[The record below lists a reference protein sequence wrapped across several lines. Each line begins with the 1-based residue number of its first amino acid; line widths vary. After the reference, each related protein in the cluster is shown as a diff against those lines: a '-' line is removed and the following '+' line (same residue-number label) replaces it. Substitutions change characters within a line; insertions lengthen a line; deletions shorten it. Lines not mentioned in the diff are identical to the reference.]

1 MSVKYIEA
9 IDKQGHVHHYSVEDL
24 VSQRLNR
31 FKGWTC
37 NAGMQTLY
45 IDYDGSVWVA
55 NCAGAANNPN
65 SKALGHISE
74 EWGYVGDIFQ
84 DDYTWPTKPV
94 ICPFSSC
101 GCGADVCTSKVA
113 KAVPMRYNMISPRKE
128 IESATNLVAV
138 GMNYPWEKH
147 VLWDIGR
154 WCNYSCSYCWPDV
167 HNKTDP
173 HKKLDV
179 MKKTV
184 DRVVDEWAGGGHVRW
199 AFGGGEPTVNPDF
212 LPLMEY
218 IRSRGGYMLVVSN
231 GSRNTD
237 YYYKLAWAVDC
248 IQLSA
253 HFEFWK
259 PEQFSKNIESIMKAF
274 KDKKGG
280 WMDVKLMCKPG
291 IVHEMQEW
299 KRKFDAIMDDPENQR
314 VNPGSGRLNRQGGV
328 VLTPI
333 RSLDDSGEMVKYDP
347 SELEILT
354 AG

>member
-9 IDKQGHVHHYSVEDL
+9 IDKQGHAHQYSVEDL

-84 DDYTWPTKPV
+84 DDYTWPTRPV

-128 IESATNLVAV
+128 IESATDLVAV
-138 GMNYPWEKH
+138 GMNHPWEKH

-154 WCNYSCSYCWPDV
+154 WCNYSCSYCWPHV

-173 HKKLDV
+173 HKKLEV

-184 DRVVDEWAGGGHVRW
+184 DRVVDEWAHGGHVRW

-218 IRSRGGYMLVVSN
+218 IGSRGGYMLVVSN

-259 PEQFSKNIESIMKAF
+259 PEQFSNNIESIMKAF

-291 IVHEMQEW
+291 IVHEMLEW
-299 KRKFDAIMDDPENQR
+299 KRKFDAIMDDPKNQR
-314 VNPGSGRLNRQGGV
+314 VNPASGRLNRQGSV

-333 RSLDDSGEMVKYDP
+333 RGLADAGEMVKYDP
-347 SELEILT
+347 GELEILT